1 MESSSPLPPEAADLL
16 ARGGTIV
23 TGNQRA
29 ARTLRLAF
37 DRQRLARGLTSWQPP
52 RIHAWD
58 TWTAQLW
65 QQGLV
70 AGAFARLLLNRTQE
84 LHLWRSIIAAGPQTN
99 GLRSV
104 DSLAALAAD
113 AWRLLCAHRGQSRLK
128 TLGVSEDTRA
138 FQHWAQEF
146 QQRCASGLYLSQ
158 SEIEMALSAAVRA
171 KTLPFLP
178 SEIRLIGFDTRT
190 PAQTFFLEAL
200 RSAGVAVADQ
210 NDPPLA
216 QHLYLAAA
224 PDLDGELSA
233 AALWLRSTLEV
244 NPKARIA
251 VIHPDV
257 ASERAGIDR
266 AFRKVLAPELQNI
279 TANTAD
285 GPFEFSLGVP
295 LIAKP
300 MVAVAVKLLRW
311 AAAPLP
317 LEEISRLLLSPYFT
331 TDPSERL
338 QRAEFDAFELRT
350 SRLLRP
356 EADLLTVVR
365 RIDRFQNRSPERSA
379 SLPSLLA
386 QLRALHRASARI
398 LTSSESQPRSK
409 SHVDWADNIREL
421 LQAVGWAS
429 AGRDDSIEFQTRR
442 KWESALDE
450 LATLDFE
457 GARVSFTDALE
468 QLEGILERT
477 LFAPESRDAPIQI
490 MSPQEAAGSRFDAL
504 CFLRADDLSWPASTG
519 LNPLLGWG
527 LQHDL
532 LMPGS
537 DPHRD
542 FEAAG
547 RVTRRLAASA
557 DTVVFSYACETANGQ
572 QRLSPLVAAFDLEP
586 LAPMTFTPADASE
599 GLESVDDSGFIP
611 LANPSVRGGS
621 GVLKAQA
628 QCGFRAFAEKRL
640 WSTPLQV
647 LEPGLDA
654 MESGNIVHHVMANFW
669 NRLGTQDALRALSLQ
684 ERREHLDRAIDA
696 ALLRAS
702 QSALSPWDAAYLD
715 MQRERLHRLINP
727 WLEMELARP
736 RFAVKATE
744 QKFEDSRIGPL
755 TLTVRVDRIDTVL
768 DETGVP
774 IGDVILD
781 YKTSDAKPAHWLG
794 ERPDDPQLPLYAVLS
809 PPGSLAGVGFVRLR
823 PGKSMGLQ
831 GFDEAGAL
839 LAKPAKSDFASLE
852 ERVDDWHRV
861 LVALAEDFAAGD
873 ARVRPKTYPDTCK
886 FCEQRPL
893 CRLNPASL
901 EERAED
907 AEELEEAHG

>member
-1 MESSSPLPPEAADLL
+1 MESSSPLPPEAADLIT
-16 ARGGTIV
+16 RGGTIV

-29 ARTLRLAF
+29 ARTLRLAY
-37 DRQRLARGLTSWQPP
+37 DRQCLARGLTSWQPP

-65 QQGLV
+65 QHGLV
-70 AGAFARLLLNRTQE
+70 SGTFTRLLLNRTQE
-84 LHLWRSIIAAGPQTN
+84 LHLWRSIIAAGAQAT
-99 GLRSV
+99 GLRTA
-104 DSLAALAAD
+104 DSLAVLAAD
-113 AWRLLCAHRGQSRLK
+113 AWRLLCAYRGQSRLK

-146 QQRCASGLYLSQ
+146 NQRCSFSLYLSQ
-158 SEIEMALSAAVRA
+158 SEIEISLGAAARA
-171 KTLPFLP
+171 KMIPFLP

-200 RSAGVAVADQ
+200 RSAGVAVAEP

-216 QHLYLAAA
+216 QHLHLAAA
-224 PDLDGELSA
+224 PDLDGELTA
-233 AALWLRSTLEV
+233 AALWLRSMLET
-244 NPKARIA
+244 NPQTRIA

-257 ASERAGIDR
+257 ASERSNIDR
-266 AFRKVLAPELQNI
+266 TFRQVLAPELQNV

-295 LIAKP
+295 VIAKP

-311 AAAPLP
+311 AVAPLP

-338 QRAEFDAFELRT
+338 QRAEFDAFELRA

-356 EADLLTVVR
+356 EADLPSVIR
-365 RIDRFQNRSPERSA
+365 RIERFQNHSPEQARR
-379 SLPSLLA
+379 LPGTLT
-386 QLRALHRASARI
+386 QLRALHRASARLI
-398 LTSSESQPRSK
+398 SSAEPQPRSK
-409 SHVDWADNIREL
+409 PHADWADNIREL
-421 LQAVGWAS
+421 LQAAGWAG
-429 AGRDDSIEFQTRR
+429 ARRDDSVEFQTRR

-457 GARVSFTDALE
+457 GARVSFTEALD

-477 LFAPESRDAPIQI
+477 LFAPESREAPIQI

-519 LNPLLGWG
+519 VNPLLGWG

-532 LMPGS
+532 GMPGS

-547 RVTRRLAASA
+547 RVTRRLAACAS
-557 DTVVFSYACETANGQ
+557 TVVFSYARETANGQ

-586 LAPMTFTPADASE
+586 VAEIALPTATTPES
-599 GLESVDDSGFIP
+599 LEIFEDSGFIP

-621 GVLKAQA
+621 GILKAQA

-654 MESGNIVHHVMANFW
+654 MESGNIVHHVMADFW
-669 NRLGTQDALRALSLQ
+669 NRLGTQDALRALSLH

-702 QSALSPWDAAYLD
+702 QAALSPWDAAYLD
-715 MQRERLHRLINP
+715 MQRERLHRLISP

-744 QKFEDSRIGPL
+744 QKFEGSRIGPL
-755 TLTVRVDRIDTVL
+755 TLNVRVDRIDTVF
-768 DETGVP
+768 DSTGAPV
-774 IGDVILD
+774 GDVILD
-781 YKTSDAKPAHWLG
+781 YKTSDAKTAHWAG
-794 ERPDDPQLPLYAVLS
+794 DRPEDPQLPLYAALS

-823 PGKSMGLQ
+823 PGKGMGLQ

-839 LAKPAKSDFASLE
+839 LAKPSKSDFASLE
-852 ERVDDWHRV
+852 AQIDDWRRV

-873 ARVRPKTYPDTCK
+873 ARVCPKSYPETCK
-886 FCEQRPL
+886 YCEQRIL
-893 CRLNPASL
+893 CRLDPASL

-907 AEELEEAHG
+907 AEEFEEAHG